1 MVRLLS
7 DEKDGGG
14 LSQKDLEMVQHVIGR
29 KCIVGFTDRL
39 EESVR
44 QFAKFLKWDD
54 GVSPIKV
61 RDCLGDLLAAKEDE
75 TKSPFGWL
83 APVSKHPKYGEG
95 STVWEI
101 LEKKDDMDVEL
112 HNYSK
117 NLLNSQLLYVAR
129 L

>member
-39 EESVR
+39 EESIR
-44 QFAKFLKWDD
+44 RFAKFLKWDD

-61 RDCLGDLLAAKEDE
+61 RDCLGDLLAA
-75 TKSPFGWL
+75 SYP
-83 APVSKHPKYGEG
+83 
-95 STVWEI
+95 
-101 LEKKDDMDVEL
+101 
-112 HNYSK
+112 YSISSHK
-117 NLLNSQLLYVAR
+117 PPLF
-129 L
+129 